1 MFEMKYDKN
10 KNPIPQPELVQ
21 QQLAAAE
28 AIDNALQPP
37 TEPEPIEQEAEL
49 KVESPDVDFKQ
60 EQPMPVSN
68 KELNLRALRE
78 KAERAERERDEL
90 ARRFQEMELQRHQYQ
105 KPTQQPME
113 EEGLGIGD
121 SEIAEGKHLS
131 KMDRKINKI
140 QQQFDQRLQQQHQAY
155 ARALTQA
162 QIKSQYPD
170 FDYVVSQDNVAVL
183 EARYP
188 EIAKTLGSSNDLYS
202 TAVSA
207 YTMIKKLGIMPDE
220 VQVQEKAQ
228 LMKNIAKPKPMASLS
243 PQLGD
248 SPLSKANAF
257 ANGLTKELKQQLLK
271 EMNDIRKS
279 S

>member
-1 MFEMKYDKN
+1 M
-10 KNPIPQPELVQ
+10 PV
-21 QQLAAAE
+21 
-28 AIDNALQPP
+28 NALQS
-37 TEPEPIEQEAEL
+37 TIEPEQIDREVEV

-60 EQPMPVSN
+60 EQPISN

-140 QQQFDQRLQQQHQAY
+140 QQQFDQRLQQQQQEY

-243 PQLGD
+243 PQQGD